1 MINQSHNLSVFFVCV
16 PFLAHWLSV
25 DGLQPAIPENPPP
38 ATKDQQK
45 LEILDTSVKAII
57 DKNQKPVKVGD
68 LAAKHKH
75 KKKVA
80 DVVKM
85 KDLSTHELSV
95 VIYVFSSFKC
105 EMYIAC
111 VSNGKI
117 ERSQCILQFIL

>member
-1 MINQSHNLSVFFVCV
+1 MIIQSHNLSVFFVS
-16 PFLAHWLSV
+16 FLAHWLSV

-95 VIYVFSSFKC
+95 VIYVFS
-105 EMYIAC
+105 
-111 VSNGKI
+111 
-117 ERSQCILQFIL
+117 